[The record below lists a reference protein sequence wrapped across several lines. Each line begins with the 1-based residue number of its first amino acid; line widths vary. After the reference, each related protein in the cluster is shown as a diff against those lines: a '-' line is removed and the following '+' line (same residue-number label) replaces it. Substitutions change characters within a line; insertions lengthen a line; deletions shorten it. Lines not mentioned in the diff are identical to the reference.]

1 MLIVLSPAKRL
12 DPAEDFDGLDA
23 TEPAFLDEAETL
35 VKKLRRFSKADVASL
50 MKVNDDIA
58 ELNRDRFKNWSRPF
72 DAESAPPAVLQFMG
86 DAFQE
91 LKARE
96 FSKKEMQFA
105 QNRLR
110 ILSGMYGVL
119 RPLDRMFPYRLEM
132 GTKLPTRGAKDLY
145 EFWGT
150 KIAEDLNAAF
160 PKKGPRVLVNLASKE
175 YFASVDRDA
184 LDATVVT
191 PEFKR
196 RKDGQLRSQG
206 MFAKR
211 ARGLMTRFA
220 ITNCLTDPEELKSFD
235 LAGYAFVESAST
247 DDEWVFA
254 RD

>member
-1 MLIVLSPAKRL
+1 MLIVLSPAKRI
-12 DPAEDFDGLDA
+12 DPAEDFRGLDG
-23 TEPAFLDEAETL
+23 TEPVFLEEAETL
-35 VKKLRRFSKADVASL
+35 VKKMRRFSKADIAEL
-50 MKVNDDIA
+50 MRVNEDIA
-58 ELNRDRFKNWSRPF
+58 ELNRQRFKDWSRPF
-72 DAESAPPAVLQFMG
+72 NTENAPPAILQFMG

-96 FSKKEMQFA
+96 FSKPEMRFA
-105 QNRLR
+105 QTHLR

-150 KIAEDLNAAF
+150 KIAENLNAAF
-160 PKKGPRVLVNLASKE
+160 PKKGPRVLVNLASNE
-175 YFASVDRDA
+175 YFAAVDTDA

-191 PEFKR
+191 PTFKQ
-196 RKDGQLRSQG
+196 RKDGEYRAQG

-211 ARGLMTRFA
+211 ARGLMTRYA
-220 ITNCLTDPEELKSFD
+220 ITSGFTDPEELKSFD
-235 LAGYAFVESAST
+235 LAGYGFVEELST
-247 DDEWVFA
+247 DDEWVFG